1 MTIINDELYPVF
13 IKIPPDQIVL
23 LKCLIESYEGIAEIR
38 TLDKDRAIVV
48 ILAMKDTVDIV
59 FTILEKEQSLL
70 KCELIEEP
78 IDITEGDWLLSTLK
92 DQTTPS

>member
-1 MTIINDELYPVF
+1 MNKINDELEPVF

-38 TLDKDRAIVV
+38 TLEKDTAIVV
-48 ILAMKDTVDIV
+48 LLAMKDTVEIV
-59 FTILEKEQSLL
+59 FSILETEQFLL

-78 IDITEGDWLLSTLK
+78 ICMTKGDWLLSTL
-92 DQTTPS
+92 